1 MKKMIKEYINKIAE
15 SYQIDK
21 VYLFGSMARNDMDDN
36 SDIDLV
42 VVFDGKA
49 NLGDRFLNFI
59 LDIQK
64 KFNRRAD
71 VITEKML
78 SKNPYFKKNVENDL
92 EIIYG

>member
-42 VVFDGKA
+42 VVFDGKED
-49 NLGDRFLNFI
+49 LGDRFLDFI
-59 LDIQK
+59 LDSQK
-64 KFNRRAD
+64 KFNRRAN

-78 SKNPYFKKNVENDL
+78 SKKPYFKKNVENDL

>member
-1 MKKMIKEYINKIAE
+1 MKKMIKEYINKIAG

-21 VYLFGSMARNDMDDN
+21 VYLFGSIARNEMNDN

-42 VVFDGKA
+42 VVFDGKEDS
-49 NLGDRFLNFI
+49 GDRFLNFI

>member
-21 VYLFGSMARNDMDDN
+21 VYLFGSMARNEMDDN
-36 SDIDLV
+36 SDIDLI
-42 VVFDGKA
+42 VVFDGKED
-49 NLGDRFLNFI
+49 LGDRFLDFI

>member
-21 VYLFGSMARNDMDDN
+21 VYLFGSMARNEMDDN

-42 VVFDGKA
+42 VVFDGKED
-49 NLGDRFLNFI
+49 LGDRFLDFI

>member
-1 MKKMIKEYINKIAE
+1 MKELIKEYINKIAGA
-15 SYQIDK
+15 YKIDK
-21 VYLFGSMARNDMDDN
+21 VYLFGSMARNEMNDN

-42 VVFDGKA
+42 IVFNGKED
-49 NLGDRFLNFI
+49 LGDRFLDFI